1 MLFFDLVLLAG
12 SPCWCSRLVL
22 QGGSPAGSPG
32 WFSSLVFQAVS
43 FGWVFRLVLPVGS
56 PGLFSRLVAL
66 AGSPGWFSRL
76 VLSVVSSCWFS
87 RLVSP
92 AGSPGWCSQL
102 VLLFIFFG
110 WELIFLIW
118 KHAWSGQK
126 QYTSSP
132 GWFSLLIPPGCFS
145 LLVFTVGRLF
155 LDLETGPA

>member
-1 MLFFDLVLLAG
+1 MHVIVAEITVSLSSMTLTGHTIPHVWRNLFPRGARAGAHAMLFFDLVLLAG

-22 QGGSPAGSPG
+22 QGGSLAGSPG
-32 WFSSLVFQAVS
+32 WFSPLVFQAVS

-56 PGLFSRLVAL
+56 PGWFSRLVAL

-102 VLLFIFFG
+102 VLLFIFLG
-110 WELIFLIW
+110 WELTF
-118 KHAWSGQK
+118 
-126 QYTSSP
+126 
-132 GWFSLLIPPGCFS
+132 
-145 LLVFTVGRLF
+145 
-155 LDLETGPA
+155 